1 MFGLH
6 QPRYQ
11 PTLIPCQAGGTEAG
25 ARGETP
31 VRPVP
36 FASAS
41 FLIAALV
48 LSAGNI
54 FSAAPSLIGGAQ

>member
-1 MFGLH
+1 MFGPH
-6 QPRYQ
+6 HSRCQ
-11 PTLIPCQAGGTEAG
+11 PTLIPCQAGTTEAG

-41 FLIAALV
+41 FPIAALV

-54 FSAAPSLIGGAQ
+54 CSASPCLIGGAQ